1 MFARLGSFVYRFRR
15 PIVVLSILVAVAASA
30 LASQAAGSLSSG
42 GWLDA
47 DSESARVGDRL
58 DAEFGTGQSSII
70 VVVNATDAGADARS
84 APFQAALATTV
95 TGLAEDPRV
104 TGVLGYAETGDD
116 RFISTDGDTAYVLV
130 GLEVSDEA
138 SVEIVD
144 ELRAAVTPPAGYE
157 ARMTGYGPLTAD
169 SAKLSEE
176 DLQRAEVVS
185 LPIAA
190 LVLVFVFASLV
201 AAGMPLLVAGLAIP
215 SSLALV
221 YIVAQQ
227 VEMSVFVLN
236 IATMLGLALAID
248 YSLFIVSR
256 FREELGRGR
265 TVADAV
271 ERTVATSGK
280 AVAFSG
286 LAVAIGLS
294 GLLLF
299 EAPALRSIGIG
310 GSLVVLAS
318 VTFAL
323 TFLPALLGMLGPRV
337 NALSIGSLIARLRGR
352 FGWAGV
358 DASHAGAMPRGS
370 RWERIAHAVMARPIL
385 VLVPTL
391 AILLAAGGPFLEL
404 RQGVPGASIY
414 PEGMES
420 RDAYV
425 TLQQEFAAGET
436 TPIVLLANVPGAPTD
451 AATIAALADYAAALD
466 GIDGVDRV
474 EGPFAIRD
482 PQSGEYLPPD
492 QVAALYALPDGQRPP
507 GLDALLDRYVRG
519 STIRLDAISPIDPS
533 DPAATDL
540 IPVIRAIDAGVGI
553 AVTVGGSAA
562 TGHDFLVSQ
571 GERAPF
577 AVALTLAASAVILFL
592 LFGSIVLP
600 IKAVLMTLLSISA
613 SFGALVW
620 IFQQGN
626 LADVLDF
633 TPLGYTIAGNPII
646 MFSVL
651 FGLSMDYEVLLLSR
665 IQEAYRRT
673 GDNRASVAE
682 GLAKTAGV
690 ITGAAL
696 IMVTVFSAFALADV
710 ITIKSIGVGMAIAVA
725 VDATIIRVLLVP
737 AAMRLMGDW
746 NWWAPGPLG
755 RLADRLGFSHAEDDD
770 DTPGGA
776 GRAGGS
782 DPAAASEPGYAS
794 A

>member
-1 MFARLGSFVYRFRR
+1 MFSRWGSFVYRFRR
-15 PIVVLSILVAVAASA
+15 PVVIVSILVAVFASA
-30 LASQAAGSLSSG
+30 LASQAAESLSSG
-42 GWLDA
+42 GWLDS
-47 DSESARVGDRL
+47 DSESALVGDRL
-58 DAEFGTGQSSII
+58 EAEFGTGQSSVI
-70 VVVNATDAGADARS
+70 VVVNATGDGADARS
-84 APFQAALATTV
+84 ESFQSALSATV
-95 TGLAEDPRV
+95 AGLAADPRV
-104 TGVLGYAETGDD
+104 TEVLGFAETGDD
-116 RFISTDGDTAYVLV
+116 RFISTAGDAAYVVV
-130 GLEVSDEA
+130 GLDMSDEA

-157 ARMTGYGPLTAD
+157 AEMTGYGPLTAD
-169 SAKLSEE
+169 SAALSEE

-221 YIVAQQ
+221 FIVAQF
-227 VEMSVFVLN
+227 VEMSIFVLN

-256 FREELGRGR
+256 FREELARGR
-265 TVADAV
+265 TVEDAV
-271 ERTVATSGK
+271 IRTVATSGK

-310 GSLVVLAS
+310 GSLVVLSS
-318 VTFAL
+318 VAFAL
-323 TFLPALLGMLGPRV
+323 TFLPAMLGMLGPRV
-337 NALSIGSLIARLRGR
+337 NALSIRGLIARLRGR
-352 FGWAGV
+352 SEAELAA
-358 DASHAGAMPRGS
+358 ASEAARRS
-370 RWERIAHAVMARPIL
+370 RWERVAEAVMTRPIF

-391 AILLAAGGPFLEL
+391 IVLLLAGVPFLEL

-425 TLQQEFAAGET
+425 ALQEEFSAGET
-436 TPIVLLANVPGAPTD
+436 TPIVILADVPGSPTD
-451 AATIAALADYAAALD
+451 PATIAALADYAAGIEAL
-466 GIDGVDRV
+466 DGVDRV
-474 EGPFAIRD
+474 EGPFTITD
-482 PQSGEYLPPD
+482 PQTGTVLTAE
-492 QVAALYALPDGQRPP
+492 QVAALYALPAEQQPP
-507 GLDALLDRYVRG
+507 GLAALLDRYVRG
-519 STIRLDAISPIDPS
+519 STVRLDAISPIDPS
-533 DPAATDL
+533 DPSATDL
-540 IPVIRAIDAGVGI
+540 IPVIRAIDAGDGTT
-553 AVTVGGSAA
+553 TVIGGTAA
-562 TGHDFLVSQ
+562 TGYDFLVSQ
-571 GERAPF
+571 AERAPY
-577 AVALTLAASAVILFL
+577 AVAMTLIASAVILFL
-592 LFGSIVLP
+592 LFGSVLIS
-600 IKAVLMTLLSISA
+600 IKAVLMTLLSITA

-626 LADVLDF
+626 FAEQLAF

-696 IMVTVFSAFALADV
+696 IMVTVFAAFALAEV

-725 VDATIIRVLLVP
+725 IDATIIRVLLVP
-737 AAMRLMGDW
+737 ATMRLMGAW

-755 RLADRLGFSHAEDDD
+755 RLADRLGFSHTEDDD
-770 DTPGGA
+770 DGPDGG
-776 GRAGGS
+776 RH
-782 DPAAASEPGYAS
+782 PATGAASASEREYAGT
-794 A
+794 

>member
-1 MFARLGSFVYRFRR
+1 MFSRWGSFVYRFRR
-15 PIVVLSILVAVAASA
+15 PVVIVSILVAVFASA
-30 LASQAAGSLSSG
+30 LASQAAESLSSG
-42 GWLDA
+42 GWLDS
-47 DSESARVGDRL
+47 DSESALVGDRL
-58 DAEFGTGQSSII
+58 EAEFGTGQSSVI
-70 VVVNATDAGADARS
+70 VVVNATGDGADARS
-84 APFQAALATTV
+84 ESFQSALSATV
-95 TGLAEDPRV
+95 AGLAADPRV
-104 TGVLGYAETGDD
+104 TEVLGFAETGDD
-116 RFISTDGDTAYVLV
+116 RFISTAGDAAYVVV
-130 GLEVSDEA
+130 GLDMSDEA

-157 ARMTGYGPLTAD
+157 AEMTGYGPLTAD
-169 SAKLSEE
+169 SAALSEE

-221 YIVAQQ
+221 FIVAQF
-227 VEMSVFVLN
+227 VEMSIFVLN

-256 FREELGRGR
+256 FREELARGR
-265 TVADAV
+265 TVEDAV
-271 ERTVATSGK
+271 IRTVATSGK

-310 GSLVVLAS
+310 GSLVVLSS
-318 VTFAL
+318 VAFAL
-323 TFLPALLGMLGPRV
+323 TFLPAMLGMLGPRV
-337 NALSIGSLIARLRGR
+337 NALSIRGLIARLRGR
-352 FGWAGV
+352 SEAELAA
-358 DASHAGAMPRGS
+358 ASEAARRS
-370 RWERIAHAVMARPIL
+370 RWERVAEAVMTRPIF

-391 AILLAAGGPFLEL
+391 IVLLLAGVPFLEL

-425 TLQQEFAAGET
+425 ALQEEFSAGET
-436 TPIVLLANVPGAPTD
+436 TPIVILADVPGSPTD
-451 AATIAALADYAAALD
+451 PATIAALADYAAGIEAL
-466 GIDGVDRV
+466 DGVDRV
-474 EGPFAIRD
+474 EGPFTITD
-482 PQSGEYLPPD
+482 PQTGTVLTAE
-492 QVAALYALPDGQRPP
+492 QVAALYALPAEQQPP
-507 GLDALLDRYVRG
+507 GLAALLDRYVRG
-519 STIRLDAISPIDPS
+519 STVRLDAISPIDPS
-533 DPAATDL
+533 DPSATDL
-540 IPVIRAIDAGVGI
+540 IPVIRAIDAGDGTT
-553 AVTVGGSAA
+553 TVIGGTAA
-562 TGHDFLVSQ
+562 TGYDFLVSQ
-571 GERAPF
+571 AERAPY
-577 AVALTLAASAVILFL
+577 AVAMTLIASAVILFL
-592 LFGSIVLP
+592 LFGSVLIS
-600 IKAVLMTLLSISA
+600 IKAVLMTLLSITA

-626 LADVLDF
+626 FAEQLAF

-673 GDNRASVAE
+673 GNNRASVAE

-696 IMVTVFSAFALADV
+696 IMVTVFAAFALAEV

-725 VDATIIRVLLVP
+725 IDATIIRVLLVP
-737 AAMRLMGDW
+737 ATMRLMGAW

-755 RLADRLGFSHAEDDD
+755 RLADRLGFSHTEDDD
-770 DTPGGA
+770 DGPDGG
-776 GRAGGS
+776 RH
-782 DPAAASEPGYAS
+782 PATGAASASEREYAGT
-794 A
+794 